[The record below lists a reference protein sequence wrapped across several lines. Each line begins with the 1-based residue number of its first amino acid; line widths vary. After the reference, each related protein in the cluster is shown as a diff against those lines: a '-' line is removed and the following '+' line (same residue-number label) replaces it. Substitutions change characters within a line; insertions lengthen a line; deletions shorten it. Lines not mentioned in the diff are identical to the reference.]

1 MTEFLGVVL
10 ARAGSKRLPN
20 KNILPFLHGKDIV
33 ELAVERCIASG
44 LPVILNTDIPKH
56 LQEFKGQKILTVM
69 RPEHLRGDDV
79 DPVDVVLDT
88 LRSFEELPEYI
99 VLMQPTSQTWGFGSL
114 TWAMK
119 KVKKEGA
126 SGMFSVNPA
135 FKPNGCF
142 YIVRT
147 ADLIEQRTFFVE
159 NAFIYTMSWEE
170 SVDIDNLWDLRIA
183 QAVLNRQ
190 VTGK

>member
-10 ARAGSKRLPN
+10 ARAGTKRLPD
-20 KNILPFLHGKDIV
+20 KNIMPFLHGKDIV
-33 ELAVERCIASG
+33 ELAVERCIVNG

-56 LQEFKGQKILTVM
+56 LQEFKGQKISTVV
-69 RPEHLRGDDV
+69 RPEHLCGDDV

-88 LRSFEELPEYI
+88 LRSFEKLPEYI

-119 KVKKEGA
+119 KVKKEAA

-147 ADLIEQRTFFVE
+147 TDLIEQRTFFVE

-170 SVDIDNLWDLRIA
+170 SVDIDNLWDFRIA

>member
-1 MTEFLGVVL
+1 MTDFFGVIL
-10 ARAGSKRLPN
+10 ARAGSKRLPD
-20 KNILPFLHGKDIV
+20 KNVMPFHHGKDIV
-33 ELAVERCIASG
+33 ELAVERCIANG
-44 LPVILNTDIPKH
+44 LPVVLNTDIPKH
-56 LQEFKGQKILTVM
+56 LQEFKGQKILTMM